1 MSELFA
7 LHVPVWEL
15 IARGSLVYWF
25 LFVLFRFGL
34 RRDSGSLGLADVLLV
49 VLIADA
55 SQNGMSGEYK
65 SVAEAMI
72 LVGTIAGWNVC
83 IDWMAFQFPWF
94 ARFADPSVVML
105 IQHGRVIRR
114 NLRREML
121 TVHELQSQLR
131 QAGVMNIG
139 EVKRA
144 TLEPD
149 GHIGVIRYSGELSS
163 RRKGV
168 PGAAQ

>member
-1 MSELFA
+1 
-7 LHVPVWEL
+7 
-15 IARGSLVYWF
+15 VYWF

-83 IDWMAFQFPWF
+83 IDWLAFQYRWF

-168 PGAAQ
+168 PGATQ